1 VKKSE
6 CLMQMNKNYALLS
19 LRLSES
25 NEKQSFLVAKPH
37 YKLNKVLSDSQLMTC
52 FMICLDECLNW
63 IVACT
68 LFGLSE
74 TLTLEWYNCK
84 KFVITLEFDC
94 LLRMMRILLR
104 HSNLFMIML
113 YFFVYFED
121 CSWFANALLMP
132 KKNVL
137 TWLITNLLL
146 RT

>member
-1 VKKSE
+1 VIHNWWHI
-6 CLMQMNKNYALLS
+6 LWY
-19 LRLSES
+19 
-25 NEKQSFLVAKPH
+25 
-37 YKLNKVLSDSQLMTC
+37 
-52 FMICLDECLNW
+52 CLDECLNW

-113 YFFVYFED
+113 YFFVYFEG

-137 TWLITNLLL
+137 NLIDYKLALENLIVNLSIFWFYFGL
-146 RT
+146 RTNKVLSWGELISAQK